1 VILSIGGKKKLMIA
15 KILTPWMCKK
25 AIKFHPIITEH
36 RIPSDKIKDE
46 RMDGQLRLLLS
57 L

>member
-1 VILSIGGKKKLMIA
+1 VGKKKLMIV